1 MKLTE
6 QMIKDFKENVE
17 TIDTEVA
24 WAMFNGLIVSYLK
37 AKGEYNKVLE
47 ASLKE
52 GTKKIILSLPKYEL
66 GYSGQF
72 NLEDEIKAYFD
83 LCPAEIAKG
92 FSKKVID
99 ENSVLKFAETVVE
112 FSANKGVHEEGKMRM
127 PDRHVS
133 LAKMEE
139 FEEID
144 NGIVAVYDKI
154 VSLGGS
160 DALNQVMQR
169 YRDSAE
175 KAVEQEIEYHID
187 NTNYIVKFYSG
198 ILLAKEE
205 ESASAMA

>member
-6 QMIKDFKENVE
+6 QMIKDFKEHVE
-17 TIDTEVA
+17 KIDDEVS
-24 WAMFNGLIVSYLK
+24 WAIFNGLVISYLK
-37 AKGEYNKVLE
+37 AKGEYSKALE

-66 GYSGQF
+66 GYDGQYNF
-72 NLEDEIKAYFD
+72 EDECRAYLD

-92 FSKKVID
+92 FSKKKID
-99 ENSVLKFAETVVE
+99 EESIMKFAETVVE
-112 FSANKGVHEEGKMRM
+112 FSANMGIHEEGKMRM

-144 NGIVAVYDKI
+144 RGILSVYDKI
-154 VSLGGS
+154 LALGGG
-160 DALNQVMQR
+160 DALKQAMQT

-175 KAVEQEIEYHID
+175 TAVQKEIEYHID

-198 ILLAKEE
+198 ILLAKDEE
-205 ESASAMA
+205 GASSI